1 MFNSLKIPHL
11 LAALLLAVG
20 LYLPLHAAA
29 DIHEDLIWA
38 VEDNNTAD
46 LTKLLA
52 KGADPNTYDKR
63 GNTLLMIAVQNK
75 NSQLIHLLLEAGAN
89 PNLRNHY
96 GETAIMLASY
106 HGEAGMTKQFYLK
119 GAEINHTG
127 WNPLIYAA
135 TKGHTEIIEMLL
147 GVGAKIDSTSDNGT
161 TALMMAARGDHLDA
175 VKLLLQ
181 KGANPNIRNES
192 GGTALSFALSR
203 EHLQVAKLLRV
214 VGATH

>member
-1 MFNSLKIPHL
+1 MLNFLKIPYLITSLL
-11 LAALLLAVG
+11 LAASLC
-20 LYLPLHAAA
+20 LPVHAAA

-38 VEDNNTAD
+38 VEDNNATD
-46 LTKLLA
+46 LAKLLA

-75 NSQLIHLLLEAGAN
+75 SNHLIHLLLEAGAN

-106 HGEAGMTKQFYLK
+106 HGEAGMTKQFYIK
-119 GAEINHTG
+119 GAEINHNG

-192 GGTALSFALSR
+192 GGTALSFALGR
-203 EHLQVAKLLRV
+203 EHQKVVELLQLN
-214 VGATH
+214 GATY

>member
-1 MFNSLKIPHL
+1 MLNSLKIPHL
-11 LAALLLAVG
+11 LAGLLLAAN
-20 LYLPLHAAA
+20 LCLPGHAAA

-38 VEDNNTAD
+38 VEDNNATD

-75 NSQLIHLLLEAGAN
+75 NNHLIHLLLEAGAN

-106 HGEAGMTKQFYLK
+106 HGEAGMAKQFYIK
-119 GAEINHTG
+119 GAEINHKG

-135 TKGHTEIIEMLL
+135 TKGHTEIVEMLL
-147 GVGAKIDSTSDNGT
+147 DVGAKIDSTSDNGT

-214 VGATH
+214 SGATH